1 VQNRKRLPNSRAEEE
16 SSFAVAN
23 ELSEQCG
30 NRRVKI
36 DLTIRI
42 HCLEPLFDLPTTT
55 FCWTWSVKK
64 SAEMCLS
71 ISMPSAS
78 PILKPAAP
86 QRMKIT
92 RFRGFLHLATVNA
105 M

>member
-1 VQNRKRLPNSRAEEE
+1 MQNRKRLPNSRAEEE

-42 HCLEPLFDLPTTT
+42 HCLAPLFDLPTTNLLLDVERQEVGGDVLID
-55 FCWTWSVKK
+55 FD
-64 SAEMCLS
+64 AQRLS
-71 ISMPSAS
+71 DS
-78 PILKPAAP
+78 
-86 QRMKIT
+86 
-92 RFRGFLHLATVNA
+92 
-105 M
+105 

>member
-1 VQNRKRLPNSRAEEE
+1 MQNRKRLPNSRAEEE

-42 HCLEPLFDLPTTT
+42 HCHCLEPLFDLPTTNLLLDVERQEVGGDVLID
-55 FCWTWSVKK
+55 FD
-64 SAEMCLS
+64 AQRLS
-71 ISMPSAS
+71 DS
-78 PILKPAAP
+78 
-86 QRMKIT
+86 
-92 RFRGFLHLATVNA
+92 
-105 M
+105 